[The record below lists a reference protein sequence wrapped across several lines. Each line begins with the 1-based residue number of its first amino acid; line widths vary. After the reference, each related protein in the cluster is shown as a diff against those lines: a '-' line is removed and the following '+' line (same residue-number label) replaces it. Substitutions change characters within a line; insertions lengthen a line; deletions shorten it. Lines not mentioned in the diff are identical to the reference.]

1 MTAALMFMVGV
12 AFGAALNA
20 LWGDVLLEMAR
31 SAGVAACA

>member
-20 LWGDVLLEMAR
+20 LWGDVLELFDLYRENR
-31 SAGVAACA
+31 